1 MTSTETKW
9 DSVVARIPDDR
20 VIVFCEEKL
29 LCFDIDNGTDLS
41 LTIFVSPEKL
51 TKASPD
57 VFMFE
62 PNWQNK
68 EQRVDKMP
76 SDNPQVMLILLAI
89 IHDEKRFIPDKVCVI
104 QLYGLLA
111 HARQFGLTGSLGPHR
126 QDWMPT
132 EKERT
137 DSPDKEY
144 IAWIAWEIG
153 AKEIYNEM
161 VNHLGSMCSGDGKG
175 SIRWP
180 ETPDPIEEYLAE
192 ARIIVKVRNRLLG
205 FMFTELRKIMK
216 FGENDSK
223 HCLKIEPTDSYLN
236 HDPCT
241 GLIRTMMTAESL
253 TTIWGEQ
260 GFDVAL
266 LFDQDVSKHPDYS
279 GSATELRNTLLSVEV
294 NYDELHDHC
303 NPFEGMKRKLGD
315 ESYLEHLDV
324 VSTQEKLDQFQAR
337 AQISG
342 WKPQ

>member
-1 MTSTETKW
+1 MTYTETKW

-62 PNWQNK
+62 PKWQNK

-76 SDNPQVMLILLAI
+76 SDNPQAMLILLAI
-89 IHDEKRFIPDKVCVI
+89 IHDEKRFIPDKGVW
-104 QLYGLLA
+104 
-111 HARQFGLTGSLGPHR
+111 ARTSKIGCPQR
-126 QDWMPT
+126 K
-132 EKERT
+132 KERT

-175 SIRWP
+175 SIQWP

-192 ARIIVKVRNRLLG
+192 ARIIDDIVKVRNRLLG

-223 HCLKIEPTDSYLN
+223 HCLKIEPTDSNLN

-266 LFDQDVSKHPDYS
+266 LFDQNVSKHPDYS

-294 NYDELHDHC
+294 NYDELHDQC
-303 NPFEGMKRKLGD
+303 NPFEEMKRKLGD
-315 ESYLEHLDV
+315 ESYLEHLDL
-324 VSTQEKLDQFQAR
+324 VSTQETLDQFQAR